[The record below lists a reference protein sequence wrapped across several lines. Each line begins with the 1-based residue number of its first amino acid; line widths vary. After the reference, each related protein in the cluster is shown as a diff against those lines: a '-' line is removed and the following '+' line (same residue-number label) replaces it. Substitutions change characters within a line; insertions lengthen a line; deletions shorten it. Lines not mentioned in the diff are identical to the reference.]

1 LKTLFIGRTG
11 RTLQNSKTN
20 YLGMTM
26 VIPQDPVISGTE
38 ANDDSLGFFDD
49 NSQLIKLKHPE

>member
-1 LKTLFIGRTG
+1 
-11 RTLQNSKTN
+11 
-20 YLGMTM
+20 M